1 MCHSPPSLLN
11 CTWISVM
18 YVHSA
23 NAFPRSRVIRTL
35 VEAILYDNGITEVH
49 FFPLQTWHGSDKDR
63 ATRTQTQNTVATR
76 AVTLLWVTLPQSPL
90 SVTHLQQ
97 AWLNSGS
104 PLIGQLG
111 NSWLNYPG
119 SKFDTSHWWAWMCV
133 CLCVNYFALGVCG
146 FPFHVHPHIRVKTG
160 ITLSLG

>member
-1 MCHSPPSLLN
+1 
-11 CTWISVM
+11 M

-23 NAFPRSRVIRTL
+23 NAFPRIRVIRTL

-76 AVTLLWVTLPQSPL
+76 AVTLRQGPQSPL

-97 AWLNSGS
+97 A
-104 PLIGQLG
+104 
-111 NSWLNYPG
+111 
-119 SKFDTSHWWAWMCV
+119 
-133 CLCVNYFALGVCG
+133 
-146 FPFHVHPHIRVKTG
+146 
-160 ITLSLG
+160 